1 MRETQAALEPL
12 GKQLADLAADVLP
25 KAAKGISDLAE
36 WFSKLPGPV
45 KDFVA
50 ISAGL
55 TIVITAIGA
64 AIGVLSF
71 AFGALSLSLWPVLGI
86 ILGLS
91 AVIAGVIWAV
101 KTGEK

>member
-1 MRETQAALEPL
+1 M
-12 GKQLADLAADVLP
+12 V
-25 KAAKGISDLAE
+25 
-36 WFSKLPGPV
+36 SKLPGPV

-55 TIVITAIGA
+55 TIVITAIGDRCV
-64 AIGVLSF
+64 IF

-101 KTGEK
+101 KLGRNNRLAF

>member
-1 MRETQAALEPL
+1 MRETQATLEPL

-64 AIGVLSF
+64 IGVLSF